1 MPCEPLDAPED
12 LPKERRCQVALGQL
26 QDEVSSVPNEA
37 APGLEQA
44 LLQARQG
51 PALDGGG
58 QNQPAQQ
65 ITDVVRDDPE
75 EQPHLIGPEAVAGEA
90 GPVGFGLAL
99 FYLPPHP
106 PPAAFDFLNRALP
119 PLPRG

>member
-65 ITDVVRDDPE
+65 ITHVVRDDPE
-75 EQPHLIGPEAVAGEA
+75 EQPHLICPGTVAGEGGA
-90 GPVGFGLAL
+90 RGGGAWPSLFLSPPSPPGL
-99 FYLPPHP
+99 
-106 PPAAFDFLNRALP
+106 
-119 PLPRG
+119 

>member
-65 ITDVVRDDPE
+65 NTDVVREDPE
-75 EQPHLIGPEAVAGEA
+75 EQPHLIGPEGGAGEA
-90 GPVGFGLAL
+90 GDQGGGVC
-99 FYLPPHP
+99 
-106 PPAAFDFLNRALP
+106 PPAVTRP
-119 PLPRG
+119 P